1 MNSGTNIEISHKKT
15 IMKAHKSISFFF
27 IAFLCLSSISV
38 IGQSSVSKIDLSIYP
53 KPEKSYKQMVIEVPH
68 SNNDDAKKIEFA
80 VGKWMEV
87 DICNKH
93 SLQGSLEQKVL
104 KGWGYSYY
112 VFKSNG
118 NNISTQMA
126 CLDSNKV
133 DQFITAQ
140 PQITRYNGIS
150 PIVIYVPEGFD
161 VQFKIYKAEAD
172 IYQASEVTRK

>member
-1 MNSGTNIEISHKKT
+1 MKTHKQ
-15 IMKAHKSISFFF
+15 INFFF
-27 IAFLCLSSISV
+27 IVFLCLSSISV
-38 IGQSSVSKIDLSIYP
+38 IGQSSVSKVDLSIYP
-53 KPEKSYKQMVIEVPH
+53 KPEKGYKQMVIEVPH
-68 SNNDDAKKIEFA
+68 SNNDDAKKIEFT

-87 DICNKH
+87 DTCNKH
-93 SLQGSLEQKVL
+93 GLQGSLEQKDL

-118 NNISTQMA
+118 NSISTQMA

-133 DQFITAQ
+133 DRFITAP
-140 PQITRYNGIS
+140 PQITRYNGRS

-172 IYQASEVTRK
+172 IYQASEVIRK